1 MPKVIKLGGSLI
13 SDVSTLT
20 HCLQNIKNHSQEN
33 IVIVPG
39 GGVFADQVRHTQ
51 KQWGFDEQTA
61 HDMALLAMQQMALL
75 FKSINNSFII
85 ADTVFAV
92 QQAWHKHAVVIWSP
106 GIKELYASS
115 VKASWDVSSDSLAAW
130 LANQLNIQELIL
142 VKSAV
147 IPLSYNIQALQ
158 KQGVIDK
165 AFADFIKNA
174 SYKISIINK
183 QMINE
188 VLCH

>member
-75 FKSINNSFII
+75 FKSINSSFKI
-85 ADTVFAV
+85 ADSVFTV
-92 QQAWHKHAVVIWSP
+92 QQAWHQYSVVIWSP
-106 GIKELYASS
+106 DIKELSASS
-115 VKASWDVSSDSLAAW
+115 VKASWDISSDSLAAW
-130 LANQLNIQELIL
+130 LANQLKVEELIL
-142 VKSAV
+142 VKSSN
-147 IPLSYNIQALQ
+147 IPLPLDILALQ
-158 KQGVIDK
+158 KQGILDE
-165 AFADFIKNA
+165 AFADFVKNA
-174 SYKISIINK
+174 SYKISVINK
-183 QMINE
+183 QMLNGI
-188 VLCH
+188 L